1 MQNIYIYSNTQQF
14 VQTLAHTYWRQSRQT
29 KYVSKTTQLHDKI
42 LYFKIHLS
50 LFLAKSI
57 IASKNRPKHLIK
69 KWQLLYILYIVH
81 LTSECRRIVLKNVLL
96 KIETSP
102 RVRKYFLNG
111 LVLFFT
117 VNVFRCKEDLNYWNF
132 SHTENH
138 KYQATFTTGSKSLKH
153 DLRSIA

>member
-57 IASKNRPKHLIK
+57 IVSKNRPKHLIK
-69 KWQLLYILYIVH
+69 KWQLLYSLYIVH

-102 RVRKYFLNG
+102 RMGKYFLNHRRPRR
-111 LVLFFT
+111 LWFTYVTVLRY
-117 VNVFRCKEDLNYWNF
+117 VLN
-132 SHTENH
+132 HLRECM
-138 KYQATFTTGSKSLKH
+138 KMVRKSL
-153 DLRSIA
+153 

>member
-1 MQNIYIYSNTQQF
+1 MKKIYLYIYTQK
-14 VQTLAHTYWRQSRQT
+14 LYNLCRHSHIYWRQSRQT
-29 KYVSKTTQLHDKI
+29 KYVSKATQLHDKI

-81 LTSECRRIVLKNVLL
+81 QTSECRRIVLKNVLL

-117 VNVFRCKEDLNYWNF
+117 VKVFRCKEDLNYWNF

-138 KYQATFTTGSKSLKH
+138 KYQATFTTGSKSL
-153 DLRSIA
+153 

>member
-1 MQNIYIYSNTQQF
+1 MQLYKPLSPNAAKLTRRQFYEDLKSIFADSRNNSLSATNNKRLLFGLVNTNLTHYNGPF
-14 VQTLAHTYWRQSRQT
+14 LDT
-29 KYVSKTTQLHDKI
+29 
-42 LYFKIHLS
+42 LS

-69 KWQLLYILYIVH
+69 KRQLLYSLYIVN

-117 VNVFRCKEDLNYWNF
+117 GNVFRYV
-132 SHTENH
+132 
-138 KYQATFTTGSKSLKH
+138 
-153 DLRSIA
+153 